1 MYDLTEA
8 ACQLC
13 VSREWLR
20 KQVTAER
27 VACTRLGRKV
37 LFTDEQISQIIADHV
52 QPVANHRP
60 RLSIV
65 GTKSSPPPP
74 PPPPRRPSVPPTQPR
89 QPGRPTQP
97 TKSTSAA
104 S

>member
-60 RLSIV
+60 RLS
-65 GTKSSPPPP
+65 TDATP
-74 PPPPRRPSVPPTQPR
+74 
-89 QPGRPTQP
+89 
-97 TKSTSAA
+97 AA
-104 S
+104 GQANPANQIDERGELR